1 MMPNTAYAQNAYT
14 HAMVNT
20 STTPLDLVILLY
32 DGAIGFLNKASL
44 SMKDNN
50 VSQKTQYITR
60 TMAIVEELLASLDH
74 EAGGEIAESLQSLYL
89 YMQKELTIANITND
103 AAKIRQIEALLKELR
118 TAWREIR

>member
-20 STTPLDLVILLY
+20 STTPLDLIILLY
-32 DGAIGFLNKASL
+32 DGAIGFLNKAQFY
-44 SMKDNN
+44 MNDNN

-60 TMAIVEELLASLDH
+60 AMAIVEELLASLDH
-74 EAGGEIAESLQSLYL
+74 EVSGEIAANLQSLYL
-89 YMQKELTIANITND
+89 YMQKELAIANITND
-103 AAKIRQIEALLKELR
+103 AAKIQQIEVLLKELR